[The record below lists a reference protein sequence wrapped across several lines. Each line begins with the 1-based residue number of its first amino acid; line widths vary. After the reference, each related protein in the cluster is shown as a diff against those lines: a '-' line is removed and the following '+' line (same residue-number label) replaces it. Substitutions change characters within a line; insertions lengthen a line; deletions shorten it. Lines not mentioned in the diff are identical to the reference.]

1 MALIRVGVLRG
12 GTSNEYEMSLKVG
25 QHILNMLATEPLSKK
40 YKGVDVLV
48 DKKGV
53 WHIEGLP
60 QLPEMALR
68 KVDVVFS
75 ALRGEFGE
83 DGKLQ
88 QILELFSKPYVG
100 SGAYSS
106 ALSQNKAMAKK
117 QFKQQGIKT
126 PYFKELNLEHGQDI
140 TPVATDLFRT
150 FPMPVIVK
158 PRGQGSSLGVSFASN
173 VKELIEALDHARG
186 FSNEIVVEEYLTG
199 KEIISGFIDD
209 FRGSDLYHM
218 FPVEVH
224 PHANTAT
231 ANLSQYAEDFAT
243 VNTKVEDLSPEEQQI
258 ASLIAEKK
266 AVETAAE
273 MVAEIKEGE
282 ETEQTSK
289 SIPSDP
295 FPSMSTVGKHKH
307 NIFDWAAKHSGAY
320 DHKSPANLTQ
330 KEKEAIS
337 HAIQTIKKA
346 FGLRHFATADFIV
359 HPRRGVYLL
368 EINAHPHLH
377 EHSPIFKSLDAAG
390 IKHHEFLEHLLR
402 LALEDGK

>member
-25 QHILNMLATEPLSKK
+25 QHILNMLNAEPLSKK

-48 DKKGV
+48 DKQGI
-53 WHIEGLP
+53 WHIEGVP
-60 QLPEMALR
+60 QTPELALR

-88 QILELFSKPYVG
+88 QMLELFSKPYVG

-106 ALSQNKAMAKK
+106 ALAQNKGLAKNH
-117 QFKQQGIKT
+117 FKQNGIKT
-126 PYFKELNLEHGQDI
+126 PYFKELHLEHAADI
-140 TPVATDLFRT
+140 NPVAHDLFRS
-150 FPMPVIVK
+150 FPMPVVVK
-158 PRGQGSSLGVSFASN
+158 PKGQGSSLGVSFASN
-173 VKELIEALDHARG
+173 VKELVEALDHARG
-186 FSNEIVVEEYLTG
+186 FSNEIVVEEYITG

-224 PHANTAT
+224 PHTNTA
-231 ANLSQYAEDFAT
+231 AARLSDYAKDFAT
-243 VNTKVEDLSPEEQQI
+243 VNTKVEDLSPEEQEI
-258 ASLIAEKK
+258 AAKLQK
-266 AVETAAE
+266 AKALQVN
-273 MVAEIKEGE
+273 
-282 ETEQTSK
+282 S
-289 SIPSDP
+289 
-295 FPSMSTVGKHKH
+295 VGKHKH
-307 NIFDWAAKHSGAY
+307 NIFDWSSKYAGTY

-330 KEKEAIS
+330 KEKDTIKQ
-337 HAIQTIKKA
+337 AIQTIRDS

-402 LALEDGK
+402 LALEGGK